1 MWLFKYGWI
10 WLDADD
16 FGRMQVDAG
25 RIQYYQYLIEMV
37 QSLEGKSTLVK
48 LVPTLEEQF
57 RIVQQDKGLYFFVF
71 KYLDANSQFVQ
82 DCDGLCDLYRLMMFA
97 VNCGIWWQIVVDYG

>member
-37 QSLEGKSTLVK
+37 
-48 LVPTLEEQF
+48 
-57 RIVQQDKGLYFFVF
+57 
-71 KYLDANSQFVQ
+71 
-82 DCDGLCDLYRLMMFA
+82 
-97 VNCGIWWQIVVDYG
+97 